1 MSLSHAALI
10 NSMTE
15 LNPFDSSDV
24 LFSFSLL
31 YWLSAWIILLGGTF
45 RGATRIITKKSFS
58 PETIFRLIETYKIT
72 YLKNTPY
79 QVSLMLKSDLIA
91 KTDLSSI
98 KYHVLS
104 GAKLRIK
111 EKIELNSYL
120 ANGRVVNTYGLTENA
135 GSLAYHFSDKPL
147 KDTVGQIIRGV
158 CIKIVDESGNRCDVN
173 VDGMICVKPNSEFLG
188 YYGELEATKV
198 MFDDEGF
205 IISGDIGHFDDDG
218 DLIFVARRTDII
230 LYRGKRVLPSNIEG
244 ILMKCPDIE
253 LASVVGIPDEI
264 GYSELPT
271 ALIVRKKNAK
281 ISERDVFEMVAGKNT
296 TFLLTNSFLFI
307 TI

>member
-1 MSLSHAALI
+1 
-10 NSMTE
+10 MTE

-45 RGATRIITKKSFS
+45 RGATKIITKKSFS
-58 PETIFRLIETYKIT
+58 PETTFRLIETYKIT
-72 YLKNTPY
+72 YLKNTPHL
-79 QVSLMLKSDLIA
+79 VSLMLKSSDLIA

-111 EKIELNSYL
+111 EKIELNNYL

-135 GSLAYHFSDKPL
+135 GSLAYHFSDKPS

-158 CIKIVDESGNRCDVN
+158 CVKIVDGDGNRCDVN
-173 VDGMICVKPNSEFLG
+173 VDGMICVKPNFEFLG
-188 YYGELEATKV
+188 YYGELDATKV

-205 IISGDIGHFDDDG
+205 IISGDIGNFDDEG

-244 ILMKCPDIE
+244 LLMKCPDIE
-253 LASVVGIPDEI
+253 LACVVGVPDEI
-264 GYSELPT
+264 AYSELPA

-281 ISERDVFEMVAGKNT
+281 LSERDVFEMIAGKNT
-296 TFLLTNSFLFI
+296 TFLFTNSFPFI
-307 TI
+307 I

>member
-1 MSLSHAALI
+1 
-10 NSMTE
+10 MTE

-45 RGATRIITKKSFS
+45 RGATRITTKKSFS
-58 PETIFRLIETYKIT
+58 PETTFRLIETYKIT

-79 QVSLMLKSDLIA
+79 QVSLLLKSDLIA

-104 GAKLRIK
+104 GAKFRIK
-111 EKIELNSYL
+111 EKIEMNNYL

-158 CIKIVDESGNRCDVN
+158 CVKIVDESGNRCDVN
-173 VDGMICVKPNSEFLG
+173 VDGMICVKPNFEFLG
-188 YYGELEATKV
+188 YYGELETTKV
-198 MFDDEGF
+198 MLDDEGF

-230 LYRGKRVLPSNIEG
+230 VYRGKRVLPSNIEG

-264 GYSELPT
+264 VYSELPT

-281 ISERDVFEMVAGKNT
+281 ISERDVFKMVAGENT
-296 TFLLTNSFLFI
+296 IFLLTNLFQFKI
-307 TI
+307 